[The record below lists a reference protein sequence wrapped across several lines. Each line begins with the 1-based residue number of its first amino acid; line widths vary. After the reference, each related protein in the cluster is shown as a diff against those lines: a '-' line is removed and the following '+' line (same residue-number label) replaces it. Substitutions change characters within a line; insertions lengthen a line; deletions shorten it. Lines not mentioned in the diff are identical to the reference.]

1 MTKLIMMAC
10 GMAVA
15 GGVVALALGVVG
27 TTGPARPSLLA
38 QFRARKAG
46 QPDPLEL
53 RMKRQAR
60 LMAGITLGLAV
71 WLVTGVFVAGGL
83 VALTVVG
90 LPWLLSP
97 TKSSQARIIQ
107 MEALSHWAR
116 QVADG
121 LRVGRGLQQA
131 LTASR
136 KGAPASLEEPVEALA
151 DRLQLGWNPED
162 ALREFAD
169 ELGDITADKLVAA
182 LILSI
187 ADRGPGLA
195 QSLEDLAET
204 IREEVG
210 KRRKS
215 EADRAKSRQTVRWMV
230 FITLSLV
237 GLGFLVPSYTAPYGT
252 LLGEL
257 VLAAV
262 SAGFIA
268 VLTWMRS
275 LAEYRP
281 IPRFLA
287 PDPRSRVRSTVD
299 PATAVGRETS

>member
-1 MTKLIMMAC
+1 MSALIMVVC
-10 GMAVA
+10 GMAVV
-15 GGVVALALGVVG
+15 GGLVALTAGLFG
-27 TTGPARPSLLA
+27 TTEPHHPGLVARW
-38 QFRARKAG
+38 RARTSG
-46 QPDPLEL
+46 QPDPVEQ
-53 RMKRQAR
+53 RMRRQA
-60 LMAGITLGLAV
+60 LLGAGIVLGLAV
-71 WLVTGVFVAGGL
+71 WLVTGVFMAGVLTGL
-83 VALTVVG
+83 AVVG
-90 LPWLLSP
+90 VPWLLSP
-97 TKSSQARIIQ
+97 TASSQARIVQ

-116 QVADG
+116 QLADG

-131 LTASR
+131 LIASR
-136 KGAPASLEEPVEALA
+136 RGAPAVLEEPVAALA

-169 ELGDITADKLVAA
+169 ELGDVTADKLVAA

-187 ADRGPGLA
+187 SDRGPGLA

-204 IREEVG
+204 VREEVG

-215 EADRAKSRQTVRWMV
+215 EADRAKPRQTVRWMT
-230 FITLSLV
+230 FITL
-237 GLGFLVPSYTAPYGT
+237 GLIGMGFLVTSYTAPYGT

-262 SAGFIA
+262 TAGFIA

-281 IPRFLA
+281 IPRFLVA
-287 PDPRSRVRSTVD
+287 DPRSRVRGTPD
-299 PATAVGRETS
+299 PAGTVLEAS